1 MITPEQRSEFLGLV
15 DRFFGIRVSDY
26 SAQRLDH
33 AINRVLPTTTC
44 ATPAELLL
52 TLGTG
57 QQARWLNDV
66 VEYLTVGETYFFRD
80 PSQISAVRDTVLPDL
95 IDRRSPERRLRMWSA
110 GCSTGEELYTLA
122 MLVLDQGIMRD
133 PAWDV
138 LLFGTD
144 VNRESLRF
152 AREGRYSTRSF
163 RATPD
168 QTRERYFEAIDQAWR
183 PIEPIRRMTH
193 FAWTNLGADQPIP
206 PAVELDLIMC
216 RNVTIY
222 FADAATQRLYA
233 TLVGALALG
242 GWLLLGP
249 SDALP
254 ADRSELERVNA
265 HNAVLWRRVAPVK
278 RPKRPPKPRVVLQ
291 PEAIPTRVPRPDNA
305 RTELNAGLLALEA
318 GSAVWA
324 LEELRRATFRD
335 PGSVLGQFALAS
347 AYLGVGDFS
356 HARAALLQTRRL
368 LMPLAGDAFVTG
380 ADSLHVETLRQTIE
394 IKLVAIAGRQD
405 I

>member
-1 MITPEQRSEFLGLV
+1 MITSEQRSQFLVLV

-44 ATPAELLL
+44 NTAGELLE
-52 TLGTG
+52 TLGRG
-57 QQARWLNDV
+57 EHERWLSDV

-80 PSQISAVRDTVLPDL
+80 SSQISALRDTVLPDV
-95 IDRRSPERRLRMWSA
+95 IARRAADRRLRFWSA
-110 GCSTGEELYTLA
+110 GCSTGEELYTLGI
-122 MLVLDQGIMRD
+122 LLLDHGLPPD

-144 VNRESLRF
+144 VNRESLRI
-152 AREGRYSTRSF
+152 ASDGRYAARSF

-168 QTRERYFEAIDQAWR
+168 ETRERYFETAGREWR
-183 PIEPIRRMTH
+183 PIEPVRRMTH
-193 FAWTNLGADQPIP
+193 FAWTNLGADQVLP

-222 FADAATQRLYA
+222 FEDLATQRLYA
-233 TLVGALALG
+233 TLIGALAQG

-254 ADRSELERVNA
+254 ADRSELERVDM

-278 RPKRPPKPRVVLQ
+278 RPKRAPKERVRVQPAAILKRAPRV
-291 PEAIPTRVPRPDNA
+291 DDA
-305 RTELNAGLLALEA
+305 RTEVNAGLLALEA

-324 LEELRRATFRD
+324 IEALRRATFRD

-347 AYLGVGDFS
+347 AYLGIGEFA

-368 LMPLAGDAFVTG
+368 LMPLAADAFVTG
-380 ADSLHVETLRQTIE
+380 ADSLPVETLRQTIE
-394 IKLVAIAGRQD
+394 TRLSAIEGRQD
-405 I
+405 L

>member
-1 MITPEQRSEFLGLV
+1 MITSEQRSEFLVLV

-26 SAQRLDH
+26 SARRLDH

-44 ATPAELLL
+44 ATPAELLAM
-52 TLGTG
+52 LGSG
-57 QQARWLNDV
+57 QQERWLNDV

-80 PSQISAVRDTVLPDL
+80 PSQISALRDTVLPEL
-95 IDRRSPERRLRMWSA
+95 IDRRTPERRLRMWSA

-122 MLVLDQGIMRD
+122 MLILDQGLPHD

-138 LLFGTD
+138 LLVGTD
-144 VNRESLRF
+144 VNRESLRL
-152 AREGRYSTRSF
+152 AREGRYAARSF

-168 QTRERYFEAIDQAWR
+168 ETRERYFNAMDHDWR

-193 FAWTNLGADQPIP
+193 FAWTNLGADQLIP
-206 PAVELDLIMC
+206 PALELDLIMC

-222 FADAATQRLYA
+222 FDDVATQRLYA
-233 TLVGALALG
+233 TLIRALSLG

-249 SDALP
+249 SDTVP
-254 ADRSELERVNA
+254 ADRSELERIDA
-265 HNAVLWRRVAPVK
+265 HNAVLWRRVTPVK
-278 RPKRPPKPRVVLQ
+278 APKRTPKPRVQLQ
-291 PEAIPTRVPRPDNA
+291 PTAIPITVSTLNSAP
-305 RTELNAGLLALEA
+305 TELNAGLLALEA

-347 AYLGVGDFS
+347 AYLGVGDIA

-368 LMPLAGDAFVTG
+368 LMPLAGDTFVAGT
-380 ADSLHVETLRQTIE
+380 DSLAVETLRQTIE
-394 IKLVAIAGRQD
+394 TRLVAIAGRQE